1 MKNIEY
7 DKWQV
12 LPTDLRNQMG
22 GFLNNIQAAM
32 EALSNYETAV
42 KMESSKLE
50 EYKRK
55 LYDDLTAVELFIPAF
70 VQ

>member
-7 DKWQV
+7 NKWQV

-22 GFLNNIQAAM
+22 DFLNNIQATM
-32 EALSNYETAV
+32 EALRNYETAE
-42 KMESSKLE
+42 KMESPKLE

-55 LYDDLTAVELFIPAF
+55 LYDELTAVELFIPAF

>member
-12 LPTDLRNQMG
+12 LPKDIRSQMG
-22 GFLNNIQAAM
+22 GFLDKIQDARS
-32 EALSNYETAV
+32 ALSDYETAV

-55 LYDDLTAVELFIPAF
+55 LYDELTAVEQFVPTF

>member
-12 LPTDLRNQMG
+12 LPKDLRNQMG
-22 GFLNNIQAAM
+22 DFLNNIQAAM
-32 EALSNYETAV
+32 EALSNYETAE